1 LVLPP
6 SPSLAGLVGPLYP
19 SKVCK
24 KPFQSLLK
32 AFERHLKH
40 LGRAFLNAF
49 ERPLKKPLNGFLKA
63 EKDKESERASQ
74 GGRGETE
81 RQLARA
87 FRAKGSWCACLP
99 SLAGLVCPPV
109 LKRPVKNLKNAF

>member
-1 LVLPP
+1 LLCPFRAKG
-6 SPSLAGLVGPLYP
+6 SWYSHLLSLAGLVGPLYP

-49 ERPLKKPLNGFLKA
+49 ERPLKKNSQWFFKGRKRQGI
-63 EKDKESERASQ
+63 RAGQ
-74 GGRGETE
+74 PGREG
-81 RQLARA
+81 RD
-87 FRAKGSWCACLP
+87 
-99 SLAGLVCPPV
+99 
-109 LKRPVKNLKNAF
+109 